1 MRPSSDPV
9 DPAIVRAKVEPGEHL
24 GRANLLRDRRGKV
37 LEVGDWVYHSVSCRF
52 GCVMGPSYRDRW
64 MPRVRV
70 WDHDGRRIHEHEVTW
85 DAQYLNKTEPSVEME
100 SALMLELLSQ

>member
-1 MRPSSDPV
+1 
-9 DPAIVRAKVEPGEHL
+9 
-24 GRANLLRDRRGKV
+24 
-37 LEVGDWVYHSVSCRF
+37 
-52 GCVMGPSYRDRW
+52 MGPSYRDRW